1 MILYSVSVS
10 NTLSN
15 AWISASYIENVATN
29 RITYHISHSAI
40 YLHNKRTSWS
50 IWSDHMCPLY
60 DNVYIHTYDLHDMS
74 SILRMEYYRI
84 IDRVTLF
91 RPRRKFRA
99 LLVRLRIFIFGSNKK
114 GSETKIPKSSWKS
127 CSTLHFL
134 GSKKAKN
141 WFGRLLF
148 DRCQTLLF
156 YLAKNLVADSL
167 LLIFKTEKHASCCYS
182 TVFPWFESFLF
193 ISSLGTCLFRQTAD
207 CIMAH
212 VYSDHIFP
220 FSTTA
225 PGCHPHLR

>member
-99 LLVRLRIFIFGSNKK
+99 LLVRLRIFLGVTKK
-114 GSETKIPKSSWKS
+114 GPKRKFRKVLEKVVPPFIFWEAKRQKTGLAGCCLTVVKLYCFTLPKILW
-127 CSTLHFL
+127 
-134 GSKKAKN
+134 
-141 WFGRLLF
+141 
-148 DRCQTLLF
+148 QTLC
-156 YLAKNLVADSL
+156 S
-167 LLIFKTEKHASCCYS
+167 
-182 TVFPWFESFLF
+182 
-193 ISSLGTCLFRQTAD
+193 
-207 CIMAH
+207 
-212 VYSDHIFP
+212 
-220 FSTTA
+220 
-225 PGCHPHLR
+225 